1 MKAYLILRENRTAKV
16 LTDNRYGDCQWEFD
30 VQAEVNLN
38 TTHGWVEKRIKLR
51 VEEDNMTP
59 GLYPMTINKN
69 GVKIYREVK
78 DAMALIEKLSNAN
91 YDKNGLASRPGIK
104 GCDNGHITRESAQM
118 REAGAHRLAELL
130 KDSI

>member
-30 VQAEVNLN
+30 VQADANLRRA
-38 TTHGWVEKRIKLR
+38 HGWVEKRIKLR
-51 VEEDNMTP
+51 VEENNLTP

-69 GVKIYREVK
+69 GAKIYREVK

-91 YDKNGLASRPGIK
+91 YNKHGLASRPGIA
-104 GCDNGHITRESAQM
+104 GCDNGHITRESARM
-118 REAGAHRLAELL
+118 REDGAHRLAELL
-130 KDSI
+130 RESI